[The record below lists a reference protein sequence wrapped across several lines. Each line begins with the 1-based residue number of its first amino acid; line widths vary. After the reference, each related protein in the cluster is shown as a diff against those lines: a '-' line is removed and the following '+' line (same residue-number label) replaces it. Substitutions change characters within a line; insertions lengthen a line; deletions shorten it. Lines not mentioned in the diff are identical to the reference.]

1 MNTLNYISFPGLG
14 IGEMAINKIAFSIG
28 DITIRWYGIIV
39 TFAII
44 CAFALA
50 CVRARKIGINFD
62 SMLDYAI
69 FTILFGII
77 GARLY
82 YVAFSGD
89 TYNSFIDVIAIW
101 NGGLAIYGGLI
112 GGLIAIIIVSKF
124 KKVKLAKILDVAA
137 PCAMLGQ
144 VIGRWANFVNAEAY
158 GYNPAKIALYEDNLF
173 RMDIRA
179 ANSSMTI
186 HTLPTFLFESVWNLV
201 GMLILLFVV
210 ERMKKYD
217 GQSVLFYMTWYG
229 FGRTW
234 IEMLRSDSLYISDIR
249 VSSLLGF
256 LCFLTG
262 VILMIIFGTKA
273 RRNRLDSVE
282 YESIYSSKSE
292 SSEDNAAS
300 EDNAL
305 LNEET
310 AVQENAESE
319 AADGDTDS
327 DTNSEEN

>member
-1 MNTLNYISFPGLG
+1 MNTVNYISFPGLG
-14 IGEMAINKIAFSIG
+14 IGEMEINKIAFSIG
-28 DITIRWYGIIV
+28 DINIRWYGIIV
-39 TFAII
+39 TIAII
-44 CAFALA
+44 CGFAFA

-69 FTILFGII
+69 FTILAGII

-89 TYNSFIDVIAIW
+89 TYSSFTDVIAVW

-112 GGLIAIIIVSKF
+112 GGLLAIICVSAV

-137 PCAMLGQ
+137 PCVMLAQ
-144 VIGRWANFVNAEAY
+144 AIGRWANFVNAEAY
-158 GYNPAKIALYEDNLF
+158 GYNPDKIALYQDNIF

-179 ANSSMTI
+179 ADSDFVR
-186 HTLPTFLFESVWNLV
+186 HTLPTFLFESVWNIIGLLV
-201 GMLILLFVV
+201 LLFVI
-210 ERMKKYD
+210 EKIKKYD
-217 GQSVLFYMTWYG
+217 GQSVLFYITWYG

-262 VILMIIFGTKA
+262 VILMIIFGMKA
-273 RRNRLDSVE
+273 KRARLDSVE
-282 YESIYSSKSE
+282 YESIYTSKPTE
-292 SSEDNAAS
+292 
-300 EDNAL
+300 
-305 LNEET
+305 
-310 AVQENAESE
+310 
-319 AADGDTDS
+319 
-327 DTNSEEN
+327 